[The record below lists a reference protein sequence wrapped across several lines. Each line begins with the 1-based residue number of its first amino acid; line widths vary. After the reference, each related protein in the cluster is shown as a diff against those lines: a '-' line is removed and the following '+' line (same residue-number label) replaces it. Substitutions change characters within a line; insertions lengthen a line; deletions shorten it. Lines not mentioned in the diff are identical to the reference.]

1 MGFGLTDWAC
11 ELLFCLLFWV
21 GCRKNFFFPQQR
33 DHITIYSHQ
42 IYSHSGVKTSS
53 LETAGECCQ
62 WLKEQS
68 GKVHVCELGFL
79 KLLRICCRKDSEATL
94 REHATSAVLCL
105 VKRVD
110 QCLQKCFQI
119 GSSQCPAPIRSK
131 PHSLGELNEICLIS

>member
-1 MGFGLTDWAC
+1 MGFGLTVRAC

-21 GCRKNFFFPQQR
+21 GCRTKLFFPQQR

-105 VKRVD
+105 VKKSGPMFTEMLPD
-110 QCLQKCFQI
+110 WLITMSCSNQI
-119 GSSQCPAPIRSK
+119 KASFVRWA
-131 PHSLGELNEICLIS
+131 